1 MKVPVTL
8 HLQQVLVLSGLGF
21 LVFIGFFFFFLVVLV
36 LVYLAVVI
44 GVKMYV
50 TVVLV
55 WISLISDVELLFMY
69 LFAIYKVLIFF
80 GERFIKAFCLFFN
93 WVVCFLLVL

>member
-21 LVFIGFFFFFLVVLV
+21 LGFFGFGVFLVVLV
-36 LVYLAVVI
+36 LVYLAIVI
-44 GVKMYV
+44 GVKKYI

-80 GERFIKAFCLFFN
+80 GERFLKVFCLFFN